1 MYTDTSGEIQSRG
14 YTKAVDMWALGELT
28 FVLFTGD
35 SSSTLSEQL
44 EYGLNS
50 ARIWNLD
57 KVEAVL
63 EERDIDRRPKDFVKK
78 LLVLDEAKR
87 LTATQALNHCWF
99 THERL
104 RDLWEAAYK
113 RSLSRWKP
121 RPGNQNAIEKLV
133 IPKSTD
139 NNSLYLAYFPPRP
152 PPLVRTVQPRP
163 TILRRPS
170 ILPSIAE
177 EVEAAADEEL
187 DARLSS
193 QVTSLRTFPP
203 RLPSLQRLDIGNSA
217 PEDPSSGYPGPVR
230 RDSSD
235 VAWASP
241 PEQPQPSYIDPRTLE
256 ELSQAST
263 SLLDRPSQLSNP
275 ESLTSRSR
283 KRDFSIYSLSE
294 DKDIYDEV
302 AADTMNFRSALDLS
316 QAASKKR
323 KERSVA
329 LIKPALVAPV
339 AEMASDPSN
348 PVKRDWDLSSVLKY

>member
-1 MYTDTSGEIQSRG
+1 MYTDTSGEIQSKG
-14 YTKAVDMWALGELT
+14 YTQAVDMWALGELT

-35 SSSTLSEQL
+35 SSSTLSEHS
-44 EYGLNS
+44 EYAMNS
-50 ARIWNLD
+50 ARNWSLA

-78 LLVLDEAKR
+78 LLILDEAKR

-104 RDLWEAAYK
+104 RNLWEAAYK
-113 RSLSRWKP
+113 RSLWRWKP
-121 RPGNQNAIEKLV
+121 RPSNQNAIEKLV

-139 NNSLYLAYFPPRP
+139 ENSSRSAYFPPRP
-152 PPLVRTVQPRP
+152 PPRVHTAQLRP
-163 TILRRPS
+163 IILKRPS
-170 ILPSIAE
+170 VLPSIAE

-193 QVTSLRTFPP
+193 QVSSSRTFPS
-203 RLPSLQRLDIGNSA
+203 RLPSLQRLDIGDSG
-217 PEDPSSGYPGPVR
+217 PEIPSSGYPGPVL
-230 RDSSD
+230 RDNSD

-263 SLLDRPSQLSNP
+263 SLLERPSQLSNP
-275 ESLTSRSR
+275 ESSTSRSR

-302 AADTMNFRSALDLS
+302 AADTRNFRTALDLS

-323 KERSVA
+323 KEKSAAVQ
-329 LIKPALVAPV
+329 KPALVAPI
-339 AEMASDPSN
+339 AQMA
-348 PVKRDWDLSSVLKY
+348 